1 MKSIIDREWMVS
13 FINVVSRSRKWY
25 MREYLRIDATP
36 QNYNNEL
43 GIHPVVYQAMLTH
56 QATSWHQVMLELPHV
71 ATDGVRVAYTRDDEH
86 GEQDRQTVTSV
97 GKYIKRHWSY
107 LRDDVIRDLVALYSP
122 SSCEYK
128 ILDEST
134 DQFISYLKRSAD
146 SCMNKDSFVIHPYH
160 VYCPSL
166 GWKFAVRLDENGDV
180 LGRALVNDGE
190 FVRSYSKNRGWGADV
205 ELEAWLQSSG
215 FSRVDDWDGKSLK
228 LIQHGKNYVA
238 PYVDGCIRAG
248 NVKLLSKV
256 ITICVDGEYELD
268 NVSGFAREIESEECN
283 DCGDRC
289 DEDDLVNAYDGGRI
303 CEDCAG
309 NNYVWSNYSENFVH
323 NDNAVYIEANNRYLH
338 EDDVDNAGYIYIE
351 SCGEYIHQDNC
362 IYCESNGEYFH
373 EDDISKHNIVMVE
386 DGSHENEY
394 WYIDN
399 TVTTRDGVVY
409 HSDDIDNLVVII
421 SLGNDEGEFVEISE
435 ATKTDDGYILNE
447 GA

>member
-13 FINVVSRSRKWY
+13 FINVISRSRKWY
-25 MREYLRIDATP
+25 MREYLRIDTTP
-36 QNYNNEL
+36 QNYNNDL
-43 GIHPVVYQAMLTH
+43 GIHPVVYQALLTH
-56 QATSWHQVMLELPHV
+56 QPTSWHQVMLELPHI
-71 ATDGVRVAYTRDDEH
+71 ATDGVRVAYTRDDSH

-122 SSCEYK
+122 SNYEYK

-134 DQFISYLKRSAD
+134 DQFISYLKRSAE
-146 SCMNKDSFVIHPYH
+146 SCMNKDSFTIHPYH

-205 ELEAWLQSSG
+205 ELEAWLLSERYRRGDS
-215 FSRVDDWDGKSLK
+215 WEGKTLK

-238 PYVDGCIRAG
+238 PYIDGCIRTG
-248 NVKLLSKV
+248 DVKLLSNV
-256 ITICVDGEYELD
+256 IRICENGDYELD
-268 NVSGFAREIESEECN
+268 NVSGFAREIEACECA
-283 DCGDRC
+283 DCEDHF
-289 DEDDLVNAYDGGRI
+289 DEDDLVTTYDGNRI

-323 NDNAVYIEANNRYLH
+323 NDNSVYVEANNGYLH
-338 EDDVDNAGYIYIE
+338 EDDVGNAGYIYIE
-351 SCGEYIHQDNC
+351 SCGEYVHQDNC
-362 IYCESNGEYFH
+362 IYCESNNEWYH
-373 EDDISKHNIVMVE
+373 EDDIDKYNIVMVE

-394 WYIDN
+394 WFKDD

-409 HSDDIDNLVVII
+409 QIGDIGDLVVVITW
-421 SLGNDEGEFVEISE
+421 GDDAGEFAEISE
-435 ATKTDDGYILNE
+435 VTKTENGYILNE